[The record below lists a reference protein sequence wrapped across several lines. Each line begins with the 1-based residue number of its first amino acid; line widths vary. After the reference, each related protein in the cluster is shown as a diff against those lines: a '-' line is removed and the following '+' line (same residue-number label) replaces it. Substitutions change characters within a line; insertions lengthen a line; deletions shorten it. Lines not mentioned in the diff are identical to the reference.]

1 MSETPGQELDSAE
14 NSASL
19 RLSTGPLAGPVL
31 CRVVSMVLARANCPM
46 DRLDDAM
53 LICDAIAAH
62 APLHALDGHLTFR
75 VCTRDGA
82 VELRVSELAHEGAEK
97 LVRNA
102 DVPGVGN
109 VLERVSDELRITT
122 GSDSSREELILVLKF
137 A

>member
-1 MSETPGQELDSAE
+1 VTEPSDQGEQPPE
-14 NSASL
+14 NSAAL

-53 LICDAIAAH
+53 LICDAISAH
-62 APLHALDGHLTFR
+62 APVHALDGHLTFKVTAR
-75 VCTRDGA
+75 RGE
-82 VELRVSELAHEGAEK
+82 VELRVSELAQDGGEK
-97 LVRNA
+97 LLRNA

-109 VLERVSDELRITT
+109 VLERVADALQIAPARK
-122 GSDSSREELILVLKF
+122 GSGEELVLTLNF